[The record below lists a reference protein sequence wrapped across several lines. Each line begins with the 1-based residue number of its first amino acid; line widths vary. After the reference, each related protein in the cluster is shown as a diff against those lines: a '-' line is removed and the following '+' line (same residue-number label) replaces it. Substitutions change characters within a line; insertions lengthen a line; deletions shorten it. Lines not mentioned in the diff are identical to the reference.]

1 MGRSSMLTRSETLG
15 LSGLSC
21 RTSWRTPGRRLSSRT
36 DRVDG
41 EWNTVHPL
49 GLLQPLDLTCAVR
62 PQLPDLL
69 ADAGAALVVE
79 DAGLPGGARGPGG
92 GRYFEYRPGGR

>member
-1 MGRSSMLTRSETLG
+1 MLKRSENLG
-15 LSGLSC
+15 
-21 RTSWRTPGRRLSSRT
+21 
-36 DRVDG
+36 
-41 EWNTVHPL
+41 
-49 GLLQPLDLTCAVR
+49 AVR